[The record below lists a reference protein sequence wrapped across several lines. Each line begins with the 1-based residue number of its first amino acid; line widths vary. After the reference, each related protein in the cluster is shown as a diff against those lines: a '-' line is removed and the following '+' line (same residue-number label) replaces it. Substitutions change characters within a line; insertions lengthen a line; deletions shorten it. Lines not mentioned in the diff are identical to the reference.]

1 MERIKQ
7 ALERAR
13 QEHQLSGATASSQVA
28 GAKPDRIP
36 HISYTQTQVCAVS
49 TKHLDEHRVLT
60 AHSRAD
66 VVAGY
71 KLLRTQILQRMV
83 TQGCKTL
90 GVTSTA
96 AGQGKTLT
104 AINLAISL
112 ARDEQHT
119 VLLGDFDMYR
129 PRVHECFSYSP
140 IFGIGD
146 YFKNEIAL
154 EQIRFNPGINR
165 LVILPGKGPVHHPSE
180 ILASLKMVRLVREMK
195 TRYASRF
202 IIFDLPPVL
211 SGDDVL
217 AFAPQVDAFLLVLED
232 RGTEKDELM
241 QAVDLLKESTIVGTV
256 LNKSSEVVKAYYYY

>member
-7 ALERAR
+7 ALERAK
-13 QEHQLSGATASSQVA
+13 QEHAQLGAAAPSQVA
-28 GAKPDRIP
+28 GAKPARIP
-36 HISYTQTQVCAVS
+36 HITYTQTQVCMISA
-49 TKHLDEHRVLT
+49 KQLDEHRVLT
-60 AHSRAD
+60 AQSRAD

-71 KLLRTQILQRMV
+71 KVLRTQILQRMV
-83 TQGCKTL
+83 TQGLNTL
-90 GVTSTA
+90 GITSTA

-112 ARDEQHT
+112 ARDEQRT

-129 PRVHECFSYSP
+129 PKVHEYFSYSP
-140 IFGIGD
+140 TFGIGD
-146 YFKNEIAL
+146 YFENEIPL
-154 EQIRFNPGINR
+154 EQILFNPGINR
-165 LVILPGKGPVHHPSE
+165 FVILPGKGPIRHSSE

-217 AFAPQVDAFLLVLED
+217 AFAPQVDAFLIVIED
-232 RGTEKDELM
+232 CGSEKDELM
-241 QAVDLLKESTIVGTV
+241 QTADLLKGSTVLGTV
-256 LNKSSEVVKAYYYY
+256 LNKSNEIVRAYYY